1 MGEMIKKKRRRE
13 DEEKVRRGKD
23 AGGGVRGQDE
33 EGCPPLLFSDQ

>member
-23 AGGGVRGQDE
+23 AGGVRGQDE